1 LGGFAECFAPGSTRR
16 YQMGRRYQKVK
27 TGPGDGGTAGLPP
40 PAKEEPLSPAARRSP
55 SAGAG
60 VEASPNKGKG
70 KTRADRVRSSPAA
83 DEFGAESQPASP
95 GPGCEAKP
103 ALVDDDLACT
113 KCQSKDDGASM
124 VLCDTCDAPWHLYCL
139 TPKLKEVPEGLC
151 KCADRPLAFFPS

>member
-1 LGGFAECFAPGSTRR
+1 
-16 YQMGRRYQKVK
+16 MGRRYTKVK
-27 TGPGDGGTAGLPP
+27 TGPGDGVPP
-40 PAKEEPLSPAARRSP
+40 SPPR
-55 SAGAG
+55 
-60 VEASPNKGKG
+60 
-70 KTRADRVRSSPAA
+70 
-83 DEFGAESQPASP
+83 
-95 GPGCEAKP
+95 CEAKP